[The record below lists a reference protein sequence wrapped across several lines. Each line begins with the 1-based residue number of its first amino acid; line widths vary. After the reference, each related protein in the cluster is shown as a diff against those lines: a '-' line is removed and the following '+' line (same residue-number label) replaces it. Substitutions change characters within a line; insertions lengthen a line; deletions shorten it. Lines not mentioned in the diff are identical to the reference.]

1 MLNKKSRRNDF
12 LQWYYSHSLLVKTLL
27 FLVLYVVLIPMWTW
41 PYLKTTRAKQ
51 IFLGSWIFGLLLVNG
66 VFLASSS
73 VDNNE
78 AAVAGVQDVQ
88 LAAEPEYTAEEQER
102 RREVQ
107 RVAEEEKSPEE
118 IAAEEAAKLE
128 AEKQAKEAAA
138 REEEERIAREQAEQK
153 RAEEEAARQAQEE
166 AQRREQEQATQAAAQ
181 AQQTQQNQAR
191 TVAPTPQPTP
201 GLYFKDCTDARNQGY
216 SNILRGEPG
225 YASKLDRNNDGV
237 ACES

>member
-1 MLNKKSRRNDF
+1 
-12 LQWYYSHSLLVKTLL
+12 
-27 FLVLYVVLIPMWTW
+27 MWTW
-41 PYLKTTRAKQ
+41 PYLKTTRAKK
-51 IFLGSWIFGLLLVNG
+51 IFLGSWVFGLLLVNG

-73 VDNNE
+73 VDNKE

-88 LAAEPEYTAEEQER
+88 LAAQPEYTAEEQEQR
-102 RREVQ
+102 QEVQ
-107 RVAEEEKSPEE
+107 RAAEEEKSPEE
-118 IAAEEAAKLE
+118 IEAEEAAKLE
-128 AEKQAKEAAA
+128 AEKQAEEATQEAAA
-138 REEEERIAREQAEQK
+138 REEGERIAREQAEQK

-166 AQRREQEQATQAAAQ
+166 AQRREQEQAAQ
-181 AQQTQQNQAR
+181 AQQQQNQAR

-201 GLYFKDCTDARNQGY
+201 GLYFKNCTDARNQGY